1 MNKLRNLTLI
11 IMPGKRYEIILDH
24 LTTYDYIVY
33 LDCDAAFVNPN
44 IKVETFIDE
53 THDLFIAPDCMYLF
67 LYKHIISVAKIF
79 ENLKLSSNEISAH
92 LEYIL
97 SRKIP
102 QCGTLLNRIN
112 VSCT

>member
-1 MNKLRNLTLI
+1 MNKLKNLTLI
-11 IMPGKRYEIILDH
+11 IKLGKRYEIILDY

-67 LYKHIISVAKIF
+67 LYKNIINAAKIF
-79 ENLKLSSNEISAH
+79 ENLKLSSNEILAN

-102 QCGTLLNRIN
+102 QMRTIIK
-112 VSCT
+112 SD